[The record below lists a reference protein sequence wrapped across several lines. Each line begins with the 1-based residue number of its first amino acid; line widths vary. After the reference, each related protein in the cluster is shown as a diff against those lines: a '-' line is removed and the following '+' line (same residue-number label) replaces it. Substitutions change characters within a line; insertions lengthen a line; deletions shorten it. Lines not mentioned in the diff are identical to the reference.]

1 MSIAAQVVGLQEGA
15 NKGRLPNVPDGGDVA
30 SPAVDAEILPLG
42 HCPLLVAARESTS
55 AGGRRQRDF
64 ALPALSSRHG
74 PTDLDERARAGRESA
89 RAVRVRFNQRNDKAM
104 KGLGEPQG

>member
-1 MSIAAQVVGLQEGA
+1 
-15 NKGRLPNVPDGGDVA
+15 VA

-42 HCPLLVAARESTS
+42 HCPLLAAARESTS

-74 PTDLDERARAGRESA
+74 ARAGRESA
-89 RAVRVRFNQRNDKAM
+89 RAVRVRFNQGNDQAM